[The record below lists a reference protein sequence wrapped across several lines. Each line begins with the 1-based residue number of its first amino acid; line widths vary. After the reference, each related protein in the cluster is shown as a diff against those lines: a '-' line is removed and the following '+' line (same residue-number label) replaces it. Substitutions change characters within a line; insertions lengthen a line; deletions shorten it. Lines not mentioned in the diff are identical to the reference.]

1 MAKFHDYSANNLL
14 LISMQKPDV
23 TRVAGFSAWKTKFGH
38 RIKKR
43 EKGIKI
49 LALAPYKAN
58 RTVNKLDP
66 DTLEPVI
73 GKDGAPVTEEQE
85 VKIPS
90 YKVVTV
96 FDVSQIEGK
105 ELPDITVASLTG
117 NVDRYEDFFT
127 ALKRISPVSMDFEK
141 TRPPLT
147 AITTYKKSGSLLK
160 RA

>member
-1 MAKFHDYSANNLL
+1 M
-14 LISMQKPDV
+14 
-23 TRVAGFSAWKTKFGH
+23 
-38 RIKKR
+38 
-43 EKGIKI
+43 
-49 LALAPYKAN
+49 
-58 RTVNKLDP
+58 NKLDP